1 MKVLKF
7 FKKTNANNKRSIEI
21 FINKI
26 LHLKPINN
34 KKQVVLKTQMNS
46 NMKVTQEL
54 LMSKK
59 CKTKLRVMMMTM
71 EDLIIM
77 VMMMMLMI
85 MILVMLKLKMMMT
98 MMMMIMLMMVK
109 VMMMKVILLMV

>member
-77 VMMMMLMI
+77 VMMMMMLMI

-98 MMMMIMLMMVK
+98 MMIMLMMVK

>member
-1 MKVLKF
+1 MKGLKF

-59 CKTKLRVMMMTM
+59 CKTKLRIMMMTM

-77 VMMMMLMI
+77 VMMVMMLMI
-85 MILVMLKLKMMMT
+85 MMLVMLKLKMMIT
-98 MMMMIMLMMVK
+98 MMMIMMMMVK

>member
-98 MMMMIMLMMVK
+98 MMIMLMMVK